1 MPQFDIFSFL
11 SQLFWVFL
19 AFLFFYL
26 LICFYLLP
34 AIAAILKTRKRKL
47 AQISSS
53 LDSALVVNTDFATLT
68 KVSLDN
74 INVKVNSLLD
84 TNNNASVVS
93 GINQS
98 LSLFS
103 LKSESFRVFNTTT
116 FAQAQIDRKSVV

>member
-1 MPQFDIFSFL
+1 
-11 SQLFWVFL
+11 
-19 AFLFFYL
+19 
-26 LICFYLLP
+26 LLP

-116 FAQAQIDRKSVV
+116 FAQAQIAYILYI

>member
-116 FAQAQIDRKSVV
+116 FAQAQIAYILYI